1 MSVTTMC
8 PLYSFIGR
16 HKKCFGQVP
25 SPGDERTRSKVAG
38 ILYNEL
44 PLMTAEEFTQY
55 VQSRGRADDLN
66 ALFDKLGFSTEFV
79 LKNVLSTGGPVTV
92 SHVAMLWQGM
102 PNKHDRKRT
111 HQLFDALS
119 DVGLLEPKG
128 DDETWLPKIP

>member
-1 MSVTTMC
+1 MTT
-8 PLYSFIGR
+8 
-16 HKKCFGQVP
+16 
-25 SPGDERTRSKVAG
+25 
-38 ILYNEL
+38 
-44 PLMTAEEFTQY
+44 EEFTQY
-55 VQSRGRADDLN
+55 VQSRGRADAVN
-66 ALFDKLGFSTEFV
+66 ALFDNLGFSTEFV